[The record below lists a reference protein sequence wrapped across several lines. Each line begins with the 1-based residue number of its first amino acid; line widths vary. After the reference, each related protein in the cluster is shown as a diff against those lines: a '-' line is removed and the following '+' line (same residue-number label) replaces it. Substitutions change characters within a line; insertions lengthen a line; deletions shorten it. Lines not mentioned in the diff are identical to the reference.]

1 MVSNIRLLHIHKRLF
16 EIFGCLQTQPFGN
29 LSILV
34 VGDLLQLPPIKSPKI
49 FEAYI
54 MYLVTFLICG
64 HYS

>member
-16 EIFGCLQTQPFGN
+16 EILGCLQTQPFGN

-34 VGDLLQLPPIKSPKI
+34 IGDLLQLLPIKSSQI

-54 MYLVTFLICG
+54 MHLVTF
-64 HYS
+64 